1 MVYMTK
7 KTDYSLETILSPE
20 ELNGL
25 KPRERS
31 RYVQNLIL
39 NILSKNQDLTL
50 SEIMEKTGL
59 SRVTVSRH
67 LDSLVSSQQV
77 LKKERGMGRI
87 HIGFYKLA
95 GSVAKKEEFRSKKDD
110 SLFFNFFVLDNGDSN
125 SICIQQKE
133 EDEYR
138 NSKVKGAI
146 TIPFDD
152 IKSFITYLNTYSAR
166 VVDK

>member
-1 MVYMTK
+1 MATN
-7 KTDYSLETILSPE
+7 TDYSLETILSPE

-31 RYVQNLIL
+31 RYVQKLIL
-39 NILSKNQDLTL
+39 NVLSKNQDLTL
-50 SEIMEKTGL
+50 SEIMDKTGL

-87 HIGFYKLA
+87 KIGFYKLA
-95 GSVAKKEEFRSKKDD
+95 GSIVKKEEFRSEKEE
-110 SLFFNFFVLDNGDSN
+110 SLLFSFFVLDNGDSN

-152 IKSFITYLNTYSAR
+152 IKSFITYFNTYSAR
-166 VVDK
+166 VVSK

>member
-1 MVYMTK
+1 MVK
-7 KTDYSLETILSPE
+7 KTEYSMETILSPD

-39 NILSKNQDLTL
+39 NILSKSQDLTL
-50 SEIMEKTGL
+50 SEIMEKTGI
-59 SRVTVSRH
+59 SRVTVARH

-87 HIGFYKLA
+87 QIGFYKLA
-95 GSVAKKEEFRSKKDD
+95 GSFEKKEEFRSQNTD
-110 SLFFNFFVLDNGDSN
+110 SLFFSFFVLENGDTD

-152 IKSFITYLNTYSAR
+152 IKSFITHLNTYSAR
-166 VVDK
+166 VVNK